1 MVWSECLGMRDWSA
15 GEVVLGSTLRSKS
28 LEPGSDSLGVLLC
41 EVYWQLR
48 LSV

>member
-1 MVWSECLGMRDWSA
+1 MVWSECLRMRDWSA
-15 GEVVLGSTLRSKS
+15 EEVVLGITLGSKI
-28 LEPGSDSLGVLLC
+28 LEPGSDSLGVRLS